1 MINRIDRS
9 RDWAVLVLRLA
20 LGATFIMHG
29 IPKFVP
35 DGPGAFAG
43 FLRSLGFPL
52 PHFLA
57 WIVAVLE
64 IGGGAALILG
74 LLVRAVGMLLI
85 VEMLVTTLRV
95 KVAGGVG
102 FIAPRGTGW
111 ELDLL
116 LAAAA
121 LAVVLLGPGAFALAA
136 GPRRKRG
143 RLFR

>member
-20 LGATFIMHG
+20 LGVTFIMHG
-29 IPKFVP
+29 IPKLVS
-35 DGPGAFAG
+35 DGPGGFAG
-43 FLRSLGFPL
+43 FLRGLGFPL
-52 PHFLA
+52 PHLLA

-64 IGGGAALILG
+64 VGGGAAMVLG
-74 LLVRAVGMLLI
+74 VLVRYVGGLLI

-102 FIAPRGTGW
+102 FIAQRGAGW
-111 ELDLL
+111 ELDMV

-121 LAVVLLGPGAFALAA
+121 LAVVLLGPGAFALAPGSRA
-136 GPRRKRG
+136 KRRRFPR
-143 RLFR
+143 